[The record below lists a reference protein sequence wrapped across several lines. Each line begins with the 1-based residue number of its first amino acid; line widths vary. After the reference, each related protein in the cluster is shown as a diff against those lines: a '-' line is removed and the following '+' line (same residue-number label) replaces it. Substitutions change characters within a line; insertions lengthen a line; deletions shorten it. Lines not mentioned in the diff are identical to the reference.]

1 MTGFDERGGVAAISR
16 LDFQLADL
24 GTLTLSGAYSSLGW
38 GALDQRLQERAIVS
52 NYQYDISTN
61 LELGKFIP
69 GKTGIKIPFYY
80 QYTTSVKTPE
90 YDPYDLDI
98 KLRDKLNSVDAN
110 VKDSLREQ
118 AIEYEN
124 ITSYSFNS
132 K

>member
-38 GALDQRLQERAIVS
+38 GALDQRLQERAIES

-90 YDPYDLDI
+90 YYQYCGLRYSPKRPDRTLVSTPDPIPETPNEMDL
-98 KLRDKLNSVDAN
+98 A
-110 VKDSLREQ
+110 
-118 AIEYEN
+118 
-124 ITSYSFNS
+124 
-132 K
+132 